1 MKIIMR
7 KVEVYKVEELRD
19 LYKIQISLQQKNLN
33 SKIKWALQEL
43 ANNVIE
49 YEEKA
54 KILLNKNSI
63 IVSIALNSITE
74 ESIKIIKAS
83 IDEIKKNKGN
93 FIKNKSKNNYEY
105 GGYGLRSI
113 FKMGFSFRMVRT
125 EESVLLICRLK
136 GDCNV

>member
-1 MKIIMR
+1 MR

-19 LYKIQISLQQKNLN
+19 LYKIQLSLQQKNLN

-63 IVSIALNSITE
+63 IVSIALDSITE
-74 ESIKIIKAS
+74 DSIKIIRAS

-93 FIKNKSKNNYEY
+93 FIKNKSKNNYNY

-113 FKMGFSFRMVRT
+113 FKMGFSFRMFKT

-136 GDCNV
+136 GDYNV

>member
-1 MKIIMR
+1 MR